1 MIEFSLHVKQVT
13 RYHAA
18 RQKIASRKTTS
29 KSMQSTI
36 VTLEGKGSNPKTT
49 LYVGGLDET
58 VNKDT
63 VHAAFIP
70 FGDILDISVPLD
82 HATGKHRGFAFV
94 QFEEGADAE
103 AALDNLNNAGM
114 TPVVPWGALLEFALN
129 FLFCRV
135 EAMYPM

>member
-1 MIEFSLHVKQVT
+1 
-13 RYHAA
+13 
-18 RQKIASRKTTS
+18 
-29 KSMQSTI
+29 MQSTI

-129 FLFCRV
+129 FLFCR
-135 EAMYPM
+135 EKAMYPIQYLAINE